1 MPLSDIIFQ
10 KGQGGLG
17 RPLSGQDFI
26 SGLCFY
32 SNSLP
37 AGFSPAN
44 RIKQLFS
51 VSDAVNAGILN
62 DNSDAVAPTFQYLIT
77 ASGSVGDT
85 INCTITVA
93 SGKVINLGTYKKVA
107 GDSTITLLGT
117 SIASAINGGTITHG
131 YSAAF
136 ANAIV
141 TVTGTL
147 DTGVYLNSAVLP
159 VAITIVG
166 TIAGT
171 LSQPTGG
178 VASKLAVYYYHI
190 AEYFRL
196 QPKGSLYVGFFA
208 ITSPYTFQE
217 ISTIQNFAN
226 GSIRQVGI
234 FKDSASAFAVGDI
247 TLIDLVCKANDSLH
261 KPLSALYAADLSAT
275 VDISVLTDLNLLTA
289 SKCSAVIGQDGAGQ
303 GNALFLA
310 TGKSITILGALLGTV
325 SLSKV
330 SESVAWVGQYN
341 ISNGIECEVLAFAN
355 GQQFNAAAI
364 SDNLLQS
371 LDAKRYVF
379 LRKYVGAA
387 GSYFNG
393 GHAAV
398 SITSDYAYIE
408 NNRTIDKATRG
419 IYASLLPSLNSPLRL
434 NADGS
439 LRETTTA
446 FLESQAEINLNQ
458 MVRDGELSA
467 HKVSINPAQ
476 NVLSTNQ
483 IIIAV
488 TMVINGI
495 ARFIIVPIGF
505 KPSIV

>member
-17 RPLSGQDFI
+17 RPLAGQDFI

-32 SNSLP
+32 SNTLP
-37 AGFSPAN
+37 AGFSPTN

-51 VSDAVNAGILN
+51 VSDAVAAGILN

-77 ASGSVGDT
+77 AVGSAGDK
-85 INCTITVA
+85 INLTVAIA
-93 SGKVINLGTYKKVA
+93 SGKIINLGTYTKVA
-107 GDSTITLLGT
+107 TDITTAQLGAN
-117 SIASAINGGTITHG
+117 IASAINAGTISHG

-136 ANAIV
+136 AVATLTI
-141 TVTGTL
+141 TGTL
-147 DTGVYLNSAVLP
+147 DSGVYLNNATLP
-159 VAITIVG
+159 VVATVTG
-166 TIAGT
+166 AIAGT
-171 LSQPTGG
+171 LTQPSGG

-217 ISTIQNFAN
+217 ISTIQSFAN

-234 FKDSASAFAVGDI
+234 FKDQASTFAVGDL
-247 TLIDLVCKANDSLH
+247 TLIDLVCKANDNLH
-261 KPLSALYAADLSAT
+261 KPLSALYAADLSGLA
-275 VDISVLTDLNLLTA
+275 DISALTDLNLLTA
-289 SKCSAVIGQDGAGQ
+289 NKCSAVIGQDGGGL

-310 TGKSITILGALLGTV
+310 GGKSITILGALLGAV

-341 ISNGIECEVLAFAN
+341 ISNGSECEVLGFAN
-355 GQQFNAAAI
+355 GQLFSAAAI
-364 SDNLLQS
+364 SDNLLQA

-379 LRKYVGAA
+379 LRKYVGAS
-387 GSYFNG
+387 GSFFNG
-393 GHAAV
+393 GHAAISV
-398 SITSDYAYIE
+398 TSDYAYIE

-446 FLESQAEINLNQ
+446 FLETQAEVNLNQ

-476 NVLSTNQ
+476 NVLSTSQ

-488 TMVINGI
+488 VMVINGV
-495 ARFIIVPIGF
+495 ARSIIVPIGF